1 MPCSLSALRSSHA
14 PTPQLSAA
22 SLELQQWLLVEAKI
36 PEARMAALLKILEDN
51 WIADVA
57 TLVKSVSVLEK
68 HLPAAAYVAIKS
80 AAVAASISATSPE
93 RNHGRAAVAS
103 IADTA
108 SEVAAPDPPGGV
120 STPMKFGNES
130 RLETSIRTNV
140 AQPPRSPQRLQRG
153 GASTFEDPL
162 AERERALRRAE
173 FKAETQRHRAQLQRA
188 SRMTLAPDGWAARV
202 WEHGVLALAVLFVLV
217 VTPLELGVLLHSGES
232 VAYEGGTQRPFSP
245 FWWANRLVELIL
257 WADVLFRFHVAFR
270 EPDASGGR
278 LVYARGRIARRYVCS
293 YLALDLLAAAPI
305 ELSIWAMRN
314 LVLRGELR
322 SLDAFHV
329 GTYEALY
336 RLTRLAKLLRPG
348 HVYGWLPSARAQ
360 ARQPVL
366 TTALL
371 LGLGALLLAHWLACT
386 WAFVGL
392 RTAEPL
398 LAHVAPPPSPPLP
411 PPARPPLSSYNASEA
426 AELAA
431 EAVATAM
438 TSARARAGAGAGPP
452 WIAPPLLASSSW
464 IGSAGL
470 LDPPAHDGDP
480 PTLPRPSRLYAAALR
495 AAAALVFGLGGGG
508 PAPVT
513 WEEQY
518 VAAALRLGAT
528 ACWLHALMY
537 GCAVLLAAAAP
548 GALRYRETF
557 EDVGTLCREGQ
568 LPSSLQR
575 RLRAYFRHVPALEG
589 AERRVELLERTPPHL
604 RLEAAFA
611 MAPGLLGAVPFLAPT
626 FLVPSVLGAARRGV
640 AALPLEKV
648 FIGSVVLAL
657 LPVIHCPREYL
668 AADALSIVEKGRAA
682 LKGRVLRAGGA
693 FGLDVLLARADL
705 RDAAPAIALTHC
717 QLLRLSR
724 DALLTLAAPH
734 PAASHALRVVAIHRA
749 LRRGFVLAARHRRHS
764 LLRRDPSAS
773 DALTTALAGDRA
785 AAGEAAAP
793 TTAPPPSSPSPA
805 RAVLSST
812 YDLLPPWYCAEAPPW
827 ARPEAPPPPPHA
839 GAVVSAPLGGGS
851 EALGEA
857 RTRALVTALE
867 ARVLAKLGALTTA
880 PAPWVKPRGA
890 DDSAPSW
897 APAGG
902 SLARRSSPDRSE
914 DADDPRLA
922 ILRAGAS
929 RRRQS
934 RMLAEERLGG
944 GGGGGGGGGSGGSGS
959 IGSIGGGGIS
969 CEPARRGSPGTA
981 RHGSPGTAPR
991 RCSSHR
997 VHANQSP
1004 HHVHHTPARAASA
1017 RHLVNARDS
1026 ARHLVNARDSARGA
1040 SKENNLVAPPIHS
1053 RQAFPQATAALLER
1067 IERLELAAAKPMASS
1082 WAAAAGHAPP
1092 PTTTPSTP
1100 PSHGPS
1106 GPSRLSPMRPSR
1118 LSPRLSP
1125 PLSAE
1130 ARYAR
1135 SVAMAQAGEQ
1145 QPPGSG
1151 ALKC

>member
-1 MPCSLSALRSSHA
+1 
-14 PTPQLSAA
+14 
-22 SLELQQWLLVEAKI
+22 
-36 PEARMAALLKILEDN
+36 
-51 WIADVA
+51 
-57 TLVKSVSVLEK
+57 
-68 HLPAAAYVAIKS
+68 
-80 AAVAASISATSPE
+80 
-93 RNHGRAAVAS
+93 
-103 IADTA
+103 
-108 SEVAAPDPPGGV
+108 
-120 STPMKFGNES
+120 
-130 RLETSIRTNV
+130 
-140 AQPPRSPQRLQRG
+140 
-153 GASTFEDPL
+153 
-162 AERERALRRAE
+162 
-173 FKAETQRHRAQLQRA
+173 
-188 SRMTLAPDGWAARV
+188 
-202 WEHGVLALAVLFVLV
+202 
-217 VTPLELGVLLHSGES
+217 
-232 VAYEGGTQRPFSP
+232 
-245 FWWANRLVELIL
+245 
-257 WADVLFRFHVAFR
+257 
-270 EPDASGGR
+270 
-278 LVYARGRIARRYVCS
+278 
-293 YLALDLLAAAPI
+293 
-305 ELSIWAMRN
+305 
-314 LVLRGELR
+314 
-322 SLDAFHV
+322 
-329 GTYEALY
+329 
-336 RLTRLAKLLRPG
+336 
-348 HVYGWLPSARAQ
+348 
-360 ARQPVL
+360 
-366 TTALL
+366 
-371 LGLGALLLAHWLACT
+371 
-386 WAFVGL
+386 
-392 RTAEPL
+392 
-398 LAHVAPPPSPPLP
+398 
-411 PPARPPLSSYNASEA
+411 
-426 AELAA
+426 
-431 EAVATAM
+431 
-438 TSARARAGAGAGPP
+438 
-452 WIAPPLLASSSW
+452 
-464 IGSAGL
+464 
-470 LDPPAHDGDP
+470 
-480 PTLPRPSRLYAAALR
+480 
-495 AAAALVFGLGGGG
+495 
-508 PAPVT
+508 
-513 WEEQY
+513 
-518 VAAALRLGAT
+518 
-528 ACWLHALMY
+528 
-537 GCAVLLAAAAP
+537 
-548 GALRYRETF
+548 
-557 EDVGTLCREGQ
+557 
-568 LPSSLQR
+568 
-575 RLRAYFRHVPALEG
+575 
-589 AERRVELLERTPPHL
+589 
-604 RLEAAFA
+604 

-749 LRRGFVLAARHRRHS
+749 LRRGFVLAACHRRHS

-785 AAGEAAAP
+785 AAGEAVAP

-839 GAVVSAPLGGGS
+839 GAVVSAPLGCGHAGAVVSAPLGWGSDS

-890 DDSAPSW
+890 DESAPSW

-914 DADDPRLA
+914 DTDDPRLA

-944 GGGGGGGGGSGGSGS
+944 GGGGGGGGGVVGGSGGSG
-959 IGSIGGGGIS
+959 GIGGGGIS

-1082 WAAAAGHAPP
+1082 WAAAKPMASSWAAAAGHAPP

>member
-14 PTPQLSAA
+14 QTPQLSAA

-36 PEARMAALLKILEDN
+36 PEARMAALLKLLEAN

-80 AAVAASISATSPE
+80 AAVAASVSATSPE

-130 RLETSIRTNV
+130 RLETSIRTNL

-188 SRMTLAPDGWAARV
+188 FCMVLAPDGWAARV
-202 WEHGVLALAVLFVLV
+202 WDHGVLALAVVFVLV
-217 VTPLELGVLLHSGES
+217 VTPLELGVLLHSEES
-232 VAYEGGTQRPFSP
+232 VGYEGGTQRPFSP

-270 EPDASGGR
+270 EPEASGGR
-278 LVYARGRIARRYVCS
+278 WVYSRGRIARRYLCS
-293 YLALDLLAAAPI
+293 YLVLDLLAAAPI
-305 ELSIWAMRN
+305 ELAIWAMRN
-314 LVLRGELR
+314 LVLRGEFR

-329 GTYEALY
+329 GTYEALF
-336 RLTRLAKLLRPG
+336 RLSRLAKLLRPG
-348 HVYGWLPSARAQ
+348 HVYTWHPSARAQ

-366 TTALL
+366 TAALL

-398 LAHVAPPPSPPLP
+398 LAHVAPPPSPPSP
-411 PPARPPLSSYNASEA
+411 PPARPPFGSYSESEV
-426 AELAA
+426 AELVA
-431 EAVATAM
+431 EAVATAA
-438 TSARARAGAGAGPP
+438 ARVGAGAGPP
-452 WIAPPLLASSSW
+452 WIAPPLLAGSSW
-464 IGSAGL
+464 LGSAGL
-470 LDPPAHDGDP
+470 LDPPAHDGAP
-480 PTLPRPSRLYAAALR
+480 PTLPGPLRLYAAALR
-495 AAAALVFGLGGGG
+495 AAAGLVFGLSGGG
-508 PAPVT
+508 PAPVA

-537 GCAVLLAAAAP
+537 ACAVLLAVAAP
-548 GALRYRETF
+548 GALRHRETF

-568 LPSSLQR
+568 LPSALQR

-589 AERRVELLERTPPHL
+589 AERRVELLEQTPPNL
-604 RLEAAFA
+604 RLDVAFA
-611 MAPGLLGAVPFLAPT
+611 MAPGLLSSVPFLSPS

-648 FIGSVVLAL
+648 FVGSVVLAL

-693 FGLDVLLARADL
+693 FGLDVLLAREDL
-705 RDAAPAIALTHC
+705 REASPAIALTHC
-717 QLLRLSR
+717 QLLRISR
-724 DALLTLAAPH
+724 EALLGLAAPH
-734 PAASHALRVVAIHRA
+734 PAASHALRVVAVHRA
-749 LRRGFVLAARHRRHS
+749 LRRGFVLAARHRRNS
-764 LLRRDPSAS
+764 LLRQYSSDV
-773 DALTTALAGDRA
+773 DALTTALIGAHDGAHD
-785 AAGEAAAP
+785 
-793 TTAPPPSSPSPA
+793 S
-805 RAVLSST
+805 L
-812 YDLLPPWYCAEAPPW
+812 PW
-827 ARPEAPPPPPHA
+827 ACSEAPPPPPHE
-839 GAVVSAPLGGGS
+839 GAVVSAPLGCGT
-851 EALGEA
+851 EAMGEA
-857 RTRALVTALE
+857 RARALVTALE

-880 PAPWVKPRGA
+880 PAPWAKPR
-890 DDSAPSW
+890 
-897 APAGG
+897 
-902 SLARRSSPDRSE
+902 
-914 DADDPRLA
+914 
-922 ILRAGAS
+922 
-929 RRRQS
+929 
-934 RMLAEERLGG
+934 
-944 GGGGGGGGGSGGSGS
+944 
-959 IGSIGGGGIS
+959 GIS

-981 RHGSPGTAPR
+981 RHGSPGTALRGSPGTAPR

-997 VHANQSP
+997 VKVATVASP
-1004 HHVHHTPARAASA
+1004 HHLHHTPARAASA
-1017 RHLVNARDS
+1017 RHL
-1026 ARHLVNARDSARGA
+1026 H
-1040 SKENNLVAPPIHS
+1040 P
-1053 RQAFPQATAALLER
+1053 PQATAALLER

-1082 WAAAAGHAPP
+1082 WAPAAGHAPP
-1092 PTTTPSTP
+1092 PP
-1100 PSHGPS
+1100 
-1106 GPSRLSPMRPSR
+1106 
-1118 LSPRLSP
+1118 SP

-1135 SVAMAQAGEQ
+1135 SLAMAQAGEQ